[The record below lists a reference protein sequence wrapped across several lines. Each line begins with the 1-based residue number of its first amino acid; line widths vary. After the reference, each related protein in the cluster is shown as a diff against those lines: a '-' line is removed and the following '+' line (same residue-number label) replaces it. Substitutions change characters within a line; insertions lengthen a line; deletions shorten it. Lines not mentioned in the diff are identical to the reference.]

1 MNRTTI
7 RGRKTASMIRE
18 LGLVVPGAPWLP
30 VYRVSGNWE
39 KLVES
44 RQALEWGKAG
54 ALGLLAAL
62 IFGSSDGSS
71 DLVQALHVLL
81 FWLLAML
88 ALAALDAIWVAR
100 HAADLELVDRAA
112 SGLDEWR
119 AKRAANR
126 EPELVFLGLLVFS
139 GGGAWMLW
147 AALRTESSLNPW
159 IFVPMA
165 LLLISLPIRGGLARW
180 RHRRRAET

>member
-1 MNRTTI
+1 MSRTTI

-54 ALGLLAAL
+54 ALGVLAAL
-62 IFGSSDGSS
+62 VFGSSGGSS

-100 HAADLELVDRAA
+100 HANDLELVDRAS
-112 SGLDEWR
+112 SGIDEWR
-119 AKRAANR
+119 ADRARQRSTTTVLCGA
-126 EPELVFLGLLVFS
+126 LLLAS
-139 GGGAWMLW
+139 IGCWMLW
-147 AALRTESSLNPW
+147 AVMRPASELNPW
-159 IFVPMA
+159 VLVPMA
-165 LLLISLPIRGGLARW
+165 ALLVVLSIRAVVRRLLGS
-180 RHRRRAET
+180 RRAPT

>member
-1 MNRTTI
+1 
-7 RGRKTASMIRE
+7 MIEE
-18 LGLVVPGAPWLP
+18 LGIVEPSMPFGP
-30 VYRVSGNWE
+30 VYRVTGDWE
-39 KLVES
+39 RLVES
-44 RQALEWGKAG
+44 RQALEWAKVPSI
-54 ALGLLAAL
+54 ALLLAL
-62 IFGSSDGSS
+62 IVIPTLDSSDFAQGLYAFLFVVVNS
-71 DLVQALHVLL
+71 LVVAG
-81 FWLLAML
+81 
-88 ALAALDAIWVAR
+88 LDAIWVAR
-100 HAADLELVDRAA
+100 HANDLELVDRAA